1 MIALALPCDGRDSS
15 RRWFESHQSFFCLS
29 TLLRLVSKRY
39 FLAVRLWNC
48 KFIYCKI
55 TYLSWVLRR
64 YQKSWLAV
72 EKCLRIVLNSLNS
85 LLKKVSKNTSL
96 IWQISFN
103 GQRCDL
109 QIHHCFLNDRSIAC
123 SWYIKNRK
131 KPCSRSFYFLFKIFL
146 TKDIIYPEN
155 KWDLL
160 WRKPKIGIC
169 LLTVQVEMVGKC

>member
-1 MIALALPCDGRDSS
+1 MIALALPGDGMDSS
-15 RRWFESHQSFFCLS
+15 RRWFESHQSIFFVYIVKL
-29 TLLRLVSKRY
+29 TFRKV

-55 TYLSWVLRR
+55 TYLSWVLTVSEIIGSCR
-64 YQKSWLAV
+64 
-72 EKCLRIVLNSLNS
+72 E
-85 LLKKVSKNTSL
+85 VSKNTSL
-96 IWQISFN
+96 IWKISFN

-131 KPCSRSFYFLFKIFL
+131 KPRSRSFYFLFKIFQ
-146 TKDIIYPEN
+146 TRDIIYPEN
-155 KWDLL
+155 KWNLL
-160 WRKPKIGIC
+160 RRKPKIGIC